1 MGGATVCDGMVKSKS
16 SEEISLINKLL
27 AGYFSTQLE
36 PLLDYADIHEGL
48 PFLGPKRYKLVFQ
61 RSTPVE

>member
-1 MGGATVCDGMVKSKS
+1 MGGATVCDDMVKSKS

-36 PLLDYADIHEGL
+36 P
-48 PFLGPKRYKLVFQ
+48 
-61 RSTPVE
+61 PVG